1 MTEDETT
8 IAVYDTRA
16 DDYAKAFA
24 EAENEPGLL
33 RFMSRLPKG
42 AAVLDLGCG
51 PGAHSAAMHAC
62 GFRVTATD
70 ASAAMVKT
78 ARAHEGV
85 VVRHASFS
93 DLREQGAFDG
103 VWANFS
109 LLHATRADFPGHLSR
124 IAAALKPGGVFHI
137 GMKTGEG
144 ERRDDLGRFYT
155 FYAVDELRD
164 LLKASGFEVVAET
177 EGEGA
182 GLAGTVDPWVEM
194 LALLSRRS

>member
-1 MTEDETT
+1 MSEDKTT
-8 IAVYDTRA
+8 IAVYDA
-16 DDYAKAFA
+16 KAEDYAQAFGDA
-24 EAENEPGLL
+24 GKDPGLE
-33 RFMSRLPKG
+33 RFMARLPKG

-51 PGAHSAAMHAC
+51 PGVHAAALHAS

-70 ASAAMVKT
+70 ASAAMVEK

-85 VVRHASFS
+85 IVRQAGFA
-93 DLREQGAFDG
+93 DLDEQGTYDG

-109 LLHATRADFPGHLSR
+109 LLHAARADFPGHLSR

-137 GMKTGEG
+137 GMKTGQG
-144 ERRDDLGRFYT
+144 EHRDDLGRFYT
-155 FYAVDELRD
+155 YYSVSELRD
-164 LLKASGFEVVAET
+164 HLKAAGFEVFGEV

-194 LALLSRRS
+194 LVRLRA